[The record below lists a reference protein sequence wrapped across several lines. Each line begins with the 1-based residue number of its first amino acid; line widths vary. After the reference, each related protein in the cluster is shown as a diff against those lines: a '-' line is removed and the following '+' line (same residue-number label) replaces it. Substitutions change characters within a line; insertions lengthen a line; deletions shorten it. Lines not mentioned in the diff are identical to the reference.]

1 MRTPAQIFRSLPIVQ
16 QLQQRTIFPSAGGW
30 VLGVN
35 FNSDASRRDYARAR
49 SWCNRECRRRW
60 RCEPDRLANET
71 AFHFEDARDA
81 TLFGTFFPV
90 LRRA

>member
-1 MRTPAQIFRSLPIVQ
+1 MRTPAQILRSIPIVQ
-16 QLQQRTIFPSAGGW
+16 QLQQRTNFTSSGGW

-35 FNSDASRRDYARAR
+35 FNDHGARREYARAR
-49 SWCNRECRRRW
+49 SWCDRECRHRW

-71 AFHFEDARDA
+71 AFHFEDAHDA
-81 TLFGTFFPV
+81 TLFGLFFPV